1 MAKTISEI
9 LKELDLKLETVQIV
23 HEDDGTYHVE
33 NMKNKV
39 SMTRGAKIA
48 ICDTKEQVVSVM
60 TDLKR
65 MGVK

>member
-1 MAKTISEI
+1 MAKTLSEI
-9 LKELDLKLETVQIV
+9 LKELDLKLETVQVV

-33 NMKNKV
+33 NMKNRV

-65 MGVK
+65 RGVK

>member
-1 MAKTISEI
+1 MAKTIAEI
-9 LKELDLKLETVQIV
+9 LKELDLKLETVQVV

-33 NMKNKV
+33 NMRNKV

>member
-1 MAKTISEI
+1 MSKTITEI
-9 LKELDLKLETVQIV
+9 LKELDLKLETVQVV
-23 HEDDGTYHVE
+23 HEDDAKYHVE
-33 NMKNKV
+33 DMKNKV

>member
-9 LKELDLKLETVQIV
+9 LKELDLKLETVQV
-23 HEDDGTYHVE
+23 VMEDDATYHVE
-33 NMKNKV
+33 DMKNRV

-48 ICDTKEQVVSVM
+48 ICDTEEQVVSVM
-60 TDLKR
+60 TDLKK

>member
-9 LKELDLKLETVQIV
+9 LKELDLKLETVQVV

-33 NMKNKV
+33 NMKNRV

>member
-1 MAKTISEI
+1 MTKTISEI
-9 LKELDLKLETVQIV
+9 LKELDLKLETVQVV

-33 NMKNKV
+33 NMKNRV